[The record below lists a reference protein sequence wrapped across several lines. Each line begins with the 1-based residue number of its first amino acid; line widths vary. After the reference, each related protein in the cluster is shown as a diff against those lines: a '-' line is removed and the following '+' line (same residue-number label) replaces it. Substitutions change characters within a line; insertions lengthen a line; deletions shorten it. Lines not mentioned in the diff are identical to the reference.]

1 MLREVKRPLIYFTED
16 RVTGC
21 AGTGIG
27 HAFVS
32 STHTTNP
39 RQVEKKKIQDTKAI
53 VVLKSPFINIF
64 TPQKRYQN
72 LSLFHANISDDFPYL

>member
-1 MLREVKRPLIYFTED
+1 MPLIYFPED

-27 HAFVS
+27 QASVS
-32 STHTTNP
+32 STHTNNP
-39 RQVEKKKIQDTKAI
+39 RQLEKKKCQDTKAD

>member
-1 MLREVKRPLIYFTED
+1 MPLIYFPED
-16 RVTGC
+16 KVTGC

-27 HAFVS
+27 QASVS

-39 RQVEKKKIQDTKAI
+39 RHVEKKKKFQDTNAD
-53 VVLKSPFINIF
+53 VVLKSLFINNF